1 MDQPSTSHAASHA
14 IPTSLSPTQLRRL
27 GDYLENKCLEL
38 TRGVRKRNEPDA
50 PYATLSAYISVASSL
65 VSMVLLI
72 PPLESSASIRTS
84 WLLRVTGDI
93 FESVPAYSLG
103 SRPTAEPDHSPDST
117 DDNGD
122 FNTPQLTLTDEGLS
136 TLEEV
141 FQLFEKLD
149 EGWCAVIRNE
159 RWDPALN
166 HGIFSQSPTPGDPIQ
181 SGSGA
186 FSVTDSTRLRSIILS
201 GKDEFDD
208 WLAEQGGASN
218 FEAADRSIRVMS
230 HTLREIEQDIPV
242 AVQPEPDPEDSDSD
256 LI

>member
-1 MDQPSTSHAASHA
+1 MDPPSTSHAASHTM
-14 IPTSLSPTQLRRL
+14 PTSLSPAQLRRL

-50 PYATLSAYISVASSL
+50 PYATLSAYISAASSL

-72 PPLESSASIRTS
+72 PPLEPSASIRTS
-84 WLLRVTGDI
+84 RLLRITGDI
-93 FESVPAYSLG
+93 FENIPAYPLG
-103 SRPTAEPDHSPDST
+103 SQPTTTPDPT

-122 FNTPQLTLTDEGLS
+122 LNPPQLTLTDEGLS

-141 FQLFEKLD
+141 FQLLEKLD

-159 RWDPALN
+159 RWDPTLN
-166 HGIFSQSPTPGDPIQ
+166 HGIFSQSPTPGDSIQ
-181 SGSGA
+181 PGPGA
-186 FSVTDSTRLRSIILS
+186 FSVTDSTRLRSLIIS

-218 FEAADRSIRVMS
+218 FEVADRSIRVMS
-230 HTLREIEQDIPV
+230 RTLREIGQVIP
-242 AVQPEPDPEDSDSD
+242 APVQPEPDPQDPDSDSD
-256 LI
+256 SI